1 MRTVHIQKDSPLL
14 VKAYQLFVQSV
25 QNQDMLTK
33 KMSFEKFQETLYPA
47 RKGITAVNLLE
58 EEGRAFASGCL
69 DENIQK
75 TFITMVIVKEDERGR
90 GLGRWIL
97 NELEQ
102 ELIAR
107 GERHRLEI
115 SFFNPITLSW
125 VVPGRK
131 GAEHPNMPGVDIGS
145 GAYLFLK
152 NCGYRDFSMQ
162 NSYYAALDTYHYPKA
177 MEAKK
182 NELDRAGFKLE
193 LYDKGIHTGMEEMLR
208 RFGNLMWEREIL
220 GEPSRQK
227 GGRPILVPVY
237 EKRVCGFTGPLDV
250 EKNGRGYFAGI
261 GIDPD
266 FRGKGLAKLLF
277 CELCQALKK
286 EGASY
291 MTLFT
296 GENNPARN
304 IYEDAGFTIVR
315 TWADM
320 RKED

>member
-1 MRTVHIQKDSPLL
+1 MRTVHVQKDSPLL
-14 VKAYQLFVQSV
+14 VKTYQLFAQSV
-25 QNQDMLTK
+25 QNGDMLSK
-33 KMSFEKFQETLYPA
+33 KMSFEKFQNTFFPE

-58 EEGRAFASGCL
+58 EEGRAFAFGCL

-75 TFITMVIVKEDERGR
+75 TFITMVIVKEEERGR

-107 GERHRLEI
+107 GKRHTLEI

-125 VVPGRK
+125 VIPWRR
-131 GAEHPNMPGVDIGS
+131 GAEHPNMPGVDVGS

-162 NSYYAALDTYHYPKA
+162 NSYYTALNTYHYPKA
-177 MEAKK
+177 MEDKK
-182 NELDRAGFKLE
+182 NELAHAGFKLE
-193 LYDKGIHTGMEEMLR
+193 LYDERIHTGMDEMLR
-208 RFGNLMWEREIL
+208 RFGNPMWEREIL

-266 FRGKGLAKLLF
+266 FRGKGLAKVLF
-277 CELCQALKK
+277 CELCQTLKK

-304 IYEDAGFTIVR
+304 IYEDAGFSIVR